1 MVIGRGAELDRIRAL
16 LDAARGG
23 RCGSLVVEGDPGV
36 GKSTILAAA
45 ADLAGDGFTVLRTRG
60 VESEAGLDHAALLA
74 VLAPLRGLLAD
85 LPPGLPPPWRPPWAG
100 GTRSWPATATWW
112 VPAR

>member
-1 MVIGRGAELDRIRAL
+1 MVVGRERELDRIGAL
-16 LDAARGG
+16 LDAAVAG
-23 RCGSLVVEGDPGV
+23 RCGSLLVEGDPGV

-45 ADLAGDGFTVLRTRG
+45 ADPADGRFTVRRAGG

-74 VLAPLRGLLAD
+74 VLTPLRGLLPD
-85 LPPGLPPPWRPPWAG
+85 LPPRPAAALAAALGWGSRWCPV
-100 GTRSWPATATWW
+100 TAIWS